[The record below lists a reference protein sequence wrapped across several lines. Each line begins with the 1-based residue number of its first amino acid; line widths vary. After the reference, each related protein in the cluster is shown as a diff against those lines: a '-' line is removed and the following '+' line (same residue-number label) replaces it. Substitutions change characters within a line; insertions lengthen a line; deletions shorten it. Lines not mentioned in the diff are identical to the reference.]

1 MFKSK
6 SLVGTRLRIEYFDQN
21 DSFATFLPRLGTI
34 VRQVAGEKKVKDWSL
49 VELDEPFEYQI
60 QNQNSFTS
68 TLLNCEYFLIR
79 SRWKGYKIGDD
90 EPTSVFILLI
100 KDFSLLKNEP
110 IKVEQ
115 FYHVAWG
122 MCHTDGNKE
131 L

>member
-21 DSFATFLPRLGTI
+21 DNFAAFLPRLGTI
-34 VRQVAGEKKVKDWSL
+34 VRQITAEKRVKDWYL
-49 VELDEPFEYQI
+49 VELDEPFEYQF
-60 QNQNSFTS
+60 QNQNSFTF

-79 SRWKGYKIGDD
+79 SRWKGYKIGDE
-90 EPTSVFILLI
+90 EPTSVYILLI

-115 FYHVAWG
+115 FCHVAWG
-122 MCHTDGNKE
+122 MCHTDENKE